1 MKAHYISYC
10 ILALALISSCS
21 GSGERTSAIQVED
34 TIPVKLMPLQQL
46 GALSA
51 VEATGIFTTDDETL
65 LGFKNGGV
73 ISKIYVKEGDAIRK
87 GQRLASVQ
95 AVEVDAMAGQA
106 NIALEKARRDYE
118 RARKLYL
125 DSVATLEQMQN
136 AKSALELA
144 EQDVHAVTYNQQ
156 HLHIVS
162 PVTGYVLAK
171 LANEGQVVGPG
182 TPVLQV
188 NGAAKG
194 KWTLKVGVG
203 DAQWAVIQKG
213 DEAMVYTDALPDREI
228 KAIVS
233 KKSEGLDPQS
243 GTFTVYLEL
252 QGQTDGKLASGIFGK
267 SKIITKGK
275 GEEQHSWQIP
285 YESLVDAHGKE
296 AYVFVTKDGKT
307 AVRQK
312 VILGDIHNDAVTVVK
327 GLEGIESIIVS
338 GSPYL
343 VDGSVIRI
351 KK

>member
-125 DSVATLEQMQN
+125 DSVATLEQM
-136 AKSALELA
+136 
-144 EQDVHAVTYNQQ
+144 
-156 HLHIVS
+156 
-162 PVTGYVLAK
+162 
-171 LANEGQVVGPG
+171 
-182 TPVLQV
+182 
-188 NGAAKG
+188 
-194 KWTLKVGVG
+194 
-203 DAQWAVIQKG
+203 
-213 DEAMVYTDALPDREI
+213 
-228 KAIVS
+228 
-233 KKSEGLDPQS
+233 
-243 GTFTVYLEL
+243 
-252 QGQTDGKLASGIFGK
+252 
-267 SKIITKGK
+267 
-275 GEEQHSWQIP
+275 
-285 YESLVDAHGKE
+285 
-296 AYVFVTKDGKT
+296 
-307 AVRQK
+307 
-312 VILGDIHNDAVTVVK
+312 
-327 GLEGIESIIVS
+327 
-338 GSPYL
+338 
-343 VDGSVIRI
+343 
-351 KK
+351 